1 MFVVD
6 WVHNHVHD
14 RTIPFQAGKTPYPNM
29 CRVSMRSQSEFFLA
43 HSLIVASKLVVA
55 SCVGKKDNYIP
66 VLKAQLSMTCLILI
80 EVLLDFVWVRKTTT
94 FQLVRTQLNMCEL
107 DFL

>member
-14 RTIPFQAGKTPYPNM
+14 RTIFFQAGKTSYPNM

-43 HSLIVASKLVVA
+43 RSLIVTSKLVVA
-55 SCVGKKDNYIP
+55 SCIGKKDNYIP
-66 VLKAQLSMTCLILI
+66 VLKTQLSMTCLILI

-94 FQLVRTQLNMCEL
+94 FQLVRTQFNL